1 MKNDKDP
8 EDMKTSGRGRSRAD
22 RGQGKMK
29 AAVIAVLIII
39 VLAAVFA
46 ISSSNA
52 KKKQAEAE
60 SLAAESLAAEEAAKA
75 AATPETSEFAECN
88 IPELNILA
96 EEYFDAKLA
105 GDINKLAEI
114 FGKDVSDMDQDLATR
129 LKGQADWIQSYTLD
143 KVYVANGLDDNSK
156 LCLVFYTI
164 DFRRTDTMAPG
175 VMYFYAIRNSEGVYT
190 IAENP
195 VKEIHDYINSELA
208 TDTAKSLIDDSN
220 ARLKEALDSDS
231 TLALIYESFRSGEIY
246 KESNLDVNRDQ
257 EVGFTAEDS
266 VLVDD
271 SVLADIEN
279 EAAEEASIE
288 ASLAAEDESSAASEE
303 ASDTASESAET
314 ESSAEN

>member
-8 EDMKTSGRGRSRAD
+8 ENMKTSGRGRSRAD

-29 AAVIAVLIII
+29 AAGIAVLIII
-39 VLAAVFA
+39 VLAAVSA
-46 ISSSNA
+46 IYLSNA
-52 KKKQAEAE
+52 KKKQADAE
-60 SLAAESLAAEEAAKA
+60 RLAAESLAAVEAAKTA
-75 AATPETSEFAECN
+75 DAPKTSEFVECN

-96 EEYFDAKLA
+96 EEYFNAKLA
-105 GDINKLAEI
+105 GDISKLAEI
-114 FGKDVSDMDQDLATR
+114 FGKNASDMDQNLVTR

-143 KVYVANGLDDNSK
+143 KVYVADGLDDNSK

-175 VMYFYAIRNSEGVYT
+175 VMYFYAIRNSGGVYT
-190 IAENP
+190 IVENP
-195 VKEIHDYINSELA
+195 VKEIHNHINSELA
-208 TDTAKSLIDDSN
+208 TDTARSLIDESN

-271 SVLADIEN
+271 SVLAEIEN
-279 EAAEEASIE
+279 ESAEEASIE
-288 ASLAAEDESSAASEE
+288 ASLAAEDESSSAAGDET
-303 ASDTASESAET
+303 DIASESET